1 MTKSAT
7 DIMDEILF
15 AAVIDAIQALKAA
28 SKGMPN
34 TLLRDL
40 NAIHANVTRADLP
53 ADVQAAIQTNVR
65 AAFTRLLKEGYTV
78 APRSAAE
85 PPRGAPMRDGPR
97 PDRRPYSAPPGGR
110 RDGPGRP
117 DRRDPGTGRGPRSGG
132 GPRPGGDGG
141 PRPGGGG
148 GPKPVNRGGRPP
160 KKS

>member
-7 DIMDEILF
+7 DVMEEVIF

-65 AAFTRLLKEGYTV
+65 AAFTRLLKEGYVV
-78 APRSAAE
+78 APRAAAE
-85 PPRGAPMRDGPR
+85 PQRGVPLRDGPR
-97 PDRRPYSAPPGGR
+97 PDRRPFTGPPGGR
-110 RDGPGRP
+110 PNRP
-117 DRRDPGTGRGPRSGG
+117 DRRDPSGG
-132 GPRPGGDGG
+132 RG

-148 GPKPVNRGGRPP
+148 GKPGGGGGPKPGGGGRKP
-160 KKS
+160 KK

>member
-1 MTKSAT
+1 ME
-7 DIMDEILF
+7 EIIF

-85 PPRGAPMRDGPR
+85 PPRGAPTRDGPR
-97 PDRRPYSAPPGGR
+97 PDRRPFSPPPGGR
-110 RDGPGRP
+110 RDGPSRP
-117 DRRDPGTGRGPRSGG
+117 DRRDPAGPR
-132 GPRPGGDGG
+132 G

-148 GPKPVNRGGRPP
+148 PKPSGGGGPKPGGGDGVRRGGRPP
-160 KKS
+160 KKK

>member
-7 DIMDEILF
+7 DVMEEIIF
-15 AAVIDAIQALKAA
+15 AAVIDAVQAMKAA

-65 AAFTRLLKEGYTV
+65 AAFTKLLKEGYSV
-78 APRSAAE
+78 APRSAE

-97 PDRRPYSAPPGGR
+97 PDRRPFSGAPGARPN
-110 RDGPGRP
+110 RP
-117 DRRDPGTGRGPRSGG
+117 DRRDPSGG
-132 GPRPGGDGG
+132 RG

-148 GPKPVNRGGRPP
+148 GPRPSGGGGKPGGGKPGGGGERGGRPP